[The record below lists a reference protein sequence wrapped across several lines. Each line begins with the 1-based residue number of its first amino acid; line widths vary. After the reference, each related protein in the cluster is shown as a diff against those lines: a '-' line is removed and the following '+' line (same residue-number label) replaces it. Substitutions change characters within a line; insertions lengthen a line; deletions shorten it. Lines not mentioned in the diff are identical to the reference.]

1 MISPE
6 FVRVEQVQ
14 SSIQAVDDIV
24 RRYYPS
30 LVRTV
35 HAALA
40 VIGAM
45 ALKGRTKPLS
55 VIFETASGYGKTASL
70 QMTFPLPPEDGKKGV
85 EPYIYRSDKFTPKAF
100 VSHAASIKAEKLAD
114 VDLLPRLENKVLVTK
129 ELAPLFRGRVEE
141 LQDNFSIL
149 ISVLDGKGFTSDS
162 GMRGRR
168 GYERPILFNWLGA
181 TTPLPASTHRLMSQL
196 GTRLLFY
203 EVPCQQP
210 SEEELLKYAS
220 EDGADAAEIE
230 CQQVVND
237 FLIGFFAKH
246 PIGSVALDSIVI
258 PQGLVL
264 ELIRW
269 ARFLVQGRAEIR
281 YEKEFGVW
289 QPVAVMT
296 PEGPWKV
303 INYFKELSR
312 GHALIHER
320 CEVNDADLK
329 LIANVAI
336 SSIPGHLRPII
347 RELRTKASVDTA
359 VVEKLCRVTA
369 PTARRYLKELGLLG
383 IGSLAKGSPE
393 NNQPDAIAL
402 AEQFRWIRLEP

>member
-1 MISPE
+1 MPANHNELEKRLWEAADELRANSKLK
-6 FVRVEQVQ
+6 
-14 SSIQAVDDIV
+14 SSEYSVPVLGLIF
-24 RRYYPS
+24 
-30 LVRTV
+30 L
-35 HAALA
+35 
-40 VIGAM
+40 
-45 ALKGRTKPLS
+45 RTKPLS

-70 QMTFPLPPEDGKKGV
+70 QMTFPLPPEDGKQGV
-85 EPYIYRSDKFTPKAF
+85 EQFIYRSDKFTPKAF
-100 VSHAASIKAEKLAD
+100 VSHAASVKAEKLAE

-168 GYERPILFNWLGA
+168 GYDRPILFNWIGA

-203 EVPCQQP
+203 EVPCQEP
-210 SEEELLKYAS
+210 TEEELLKYAA
-220 EDGADAAEIE
+220 EDAADEAEVE
-230 CQQVVND
+230 CQKVVND
-237 FLIGFFAKH
+237 FLIGFFARH

-281 YEKEFGVW
+281 YEREFGDW
-289 QPVAVMT
+289 QPVAAMT

-303 INYFKELSR
+303 INYFKELAR
-312 GHALIHER
+312 GHALIHEHR
-320 CEVNDADLK
+320 EVTDADLK
-329 LIANVAI
+329 LIANIAI

-347 RELRTKASVDTA
+347 RELRTTASVDTTT
-359 VVEKLCRVTA
+359 VEKLCRVTA
-369 PTARRYLKELGLLG
+369 PTARRYLKEMGLLG
-383 IGSLAKGSPE
+383 IGTLDKGSPQ
-393 NNQPDAIAL
+393 NNQPDSITL